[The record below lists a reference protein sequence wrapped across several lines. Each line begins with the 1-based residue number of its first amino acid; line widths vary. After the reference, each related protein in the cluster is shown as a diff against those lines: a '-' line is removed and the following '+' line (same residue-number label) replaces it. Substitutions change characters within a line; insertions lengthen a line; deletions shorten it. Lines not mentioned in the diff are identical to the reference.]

1 MIADSISRFE
11 CLLSLASIDRRVVLV
26 EMQFVRAS
34 AFGGRT
40 TTRRQMAVNFS
51 EVRSV
56 RNKWQRFSVFAI
68 TMALLAGAAFIRPQ
82 AVTDDKLALDRLA
95 RDYVKAMGLVHEK
108 YVEEVDYET
117 LNTAAIQ
124 GMLRTLDPHSNYYDR
139 KAFEEMR
146 LEQRSQYYGIGASI
160 QQRSRGVYIIETF
173 KDTPATLAGLRYGD
187 QIIAIDG
194 RDTETWNSDQVRDH
208 LRGELGTEVK
218 VTVRRAAAP
227 EPVTVT
233 LERAAVDLP
242 SISGHYLVKPG
253 VGYVAL
259 SRGFHSTTSDELAAA
274 IAGLKTQGMQ
284 SLVLDLRGNPGGF
297 LDQAIRVADK
307 FLQRGQIIL
316 SVRSRDGRAGGKD
329 WPAESG
335 LPETFPLVVLIDD
348 GSASASEIVAGAI
361 QDHDRGLVIGE
372 PSFGKGLVQTIF
384 PLSGGA
390 GLTLTTARYY
400 TPSGRLIQRDYSNG
414 SSYEYH
420 FRRNSNGDAQPAPKA
435 RTDMHRTDLGRT
447 VYGGG
452 GIEPDIRTEAPAIK
466 DTEGAIW
473 TTGLFMF
480 VRELM
485 AGRIAA
491 AANFKRE
498 AIEFDHQPQPGE
510 FIVKDEI
517 MKAYRAFMT
526 DFLAKNQETGLT
538 MKMVDEHLDWARRKI
553 REEVLVAAYGVD
565 TQKRMM
571 ADSDPQLQRAIAEIP
586 QSAQLAERA
595 RRMSR
600 TSKK

>member
-1 MIADSISRFE
+1 MKSNWRRFSIFAVTVVLSISF
-11 CLLSLASIDRRVVLV
+11 
-26 EMQFVRAS
+26 
-34 AFGGRT
+34 
-40 TTRRQMAVNFS
+40 AVP
-51 EVRSV
+51 
-56 RNKWQRFSVFAI
+56 
-68 TMALLAGAAFIRPQ
+68 GPQ
-82 AVTDDKLALDRLA
+82 AVTDDRVAQFRLS
-95 RDYVKAMGLVHEK
+95 RDYVQAMELIREK
-108 YVEEVDYET
+108 YVEEVGYEA

-139 KAFEEMR
+139 KSFEEMR
-146 LEQRSQYYGIGASI
+146 MEQRSQYYGIGASI
-160 QQRSRGVYIIETF
+160 QGRFRGVYIMETF
-173 KDTPATLAGLRYGD
+173 KDTPATKAGLRYGD

-194 RDTETWNSDQVRDH
+194 KNTESWNSDQVRDN

-218 VTVRRAAAP
+218 VTVRRAARP
-227 EPVTVT
+227 QPHTVT

-242 SISGHYLVKPG
+242 SISGSYMVKPNI
-253 VGYVAL
+253 GYVAL
-259 SRGFHSTTSDELAAA
+259 SRGFHSTTSDELSTA
-274 IAGLKTQGMQ
+274 IGRLRSQGMQ

-316 SVRSRDGRAGGKD
+316 SVRSRDGRAGDRD

-335 LPETFPLVVLIDD
+335 LPEAFPIVVLIDD

-384 PLSGGA
+384 PLPGGA

-420 FRRNSNGDAQPAPKA
+420 FRRNANGSAETSQKPQNDI
-435 RTDMHRTDLGRT
+435 RRTDLGRP

-452 GIEPDIRTEAPAIK
+452 GIEPDIKIEVPAVSN
-466 DTEGAIW
+466 TQGTIW
-473 TTGLFMF
+473 VNGLFMF

-485 AGRIAA
+485 AGRVAA
-491 AANFKRE
+491 AANFRRDM
-498 AIEFDHQPQPGE
+498 IEFDHRPQAGE
-510 FIVKDEI
+510 FIVNDET
-517 MKAYRAFMT
+517 MKAYREFMA
-526 DFLAKNQETGLT
+526 DFLAKNQDLGVT
-538 MKMVDEHLDWARRKI
+538 MKVVDENFDWARKKI
-553 REEVLVAAYGVD
+553 REEALIAAYGVD
-565 TQKRMM
+565 TQRRMTAE
-571 ADSDPQLQRAIAEIP
+571 ADGQLQRAIAEMP
-586 QSAQLAERA
+586 QAAQLAERA
-595 RRMSR
+595 RKLSR